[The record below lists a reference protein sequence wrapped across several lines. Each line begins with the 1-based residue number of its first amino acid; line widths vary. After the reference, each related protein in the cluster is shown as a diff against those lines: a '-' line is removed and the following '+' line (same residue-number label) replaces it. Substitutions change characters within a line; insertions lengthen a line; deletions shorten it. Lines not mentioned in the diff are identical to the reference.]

1 MTPFLDVPFLPEE
14 AYVEFL
20 NRCGGSVD
28 SVYFSLPNEQRLD
41 NRSHACTGETLAHQ
55 IKLLKRLAA
64 GHKRY
69 LLLNSRFYGPALLT
83 DQGQLRAL
91 IKDVDQCVQQG
102 VVNGLVYSDHFL
114 LQALSNTAPD
124 LAAALEAVPSLNTML
139 DSQGKI
145 EAHLAYIGE
154 TRFRQ
159 PGRLILDRALNRNL
173 PKLAEISAWCR
184 QALPDVRLEVV
195 GNEGCLPWCPYRSSH
210 DAYIA
215 LDHCSSKKTS
225 ETITETLGCRQL
237 LKKQPYRILQSPF
250 IRPEDI
256 DSYLYDIDI
265 IKISGRNLTSAA
277 LMQVITAYI
286 ERHWNGNLLELL
298 DSSHWLAEELHVDNS
313 ALSFDFANM
322 LSVCNN
328 RCETCRFCMELFQS
342 ISHTLPPAAGAAKN
356 K

>member
-1 MTPFLDVPFLPEE
+1 MTSFLDVPFLPEE

-20 NRCGGSVD
+20 NRSGGSVD
-28 SVYFSLPNEQRLD
+28 SVYFSLPGGQRLD
-41 NRSHACTGETLAHQ
+41 NRSHACAGETLEQQ
-55 IKLLKRLAA
+55 IKLLKRLTAR
-64 GHKRY
+64 HKRY
-69 LLLNSRFYGPALLT
+69 LLLNNRFYGPALLT
-83 DQGQLRAL
+83 DQRQLRAL
-91 IKDVDQCVQQG
+91 IQDMEQCVQHG
-102 VVNGLVYSDHFL
+102 VVNGLVYSDHYL
-114 LQALSNTAPD
+114 LQALSNEAPD

-154 TRFRQ
+154 TRFRL

-173 PKLAEISAWCR
+173 SKLAEISTWCR
-184 QALPDVRLEVV
+184 QALPDIRLEVV

-215 LDHCSSKKTS
+215 LDNCSGKKSS
-225 ETITETLGCRQL
+225 EAINEKLGCRQL

-298 DSSHWLAEELHVDNS
+298 DSSHWLADELHIDNS

-342 ISHTLPPAAGAAKN
+342 ISHALPPAAGTAK
-356 K
+356 KS

>member
-14 AYVEFL
+14 VYVDFL
-20 NRCGGSVD
+20 NRSGGSVD
-28 SVYFSLPNEQRLD
+28 SVYFSLPGEQHFD
-41 NRSHACTGETLAHQ
+41 NRSHGCVDKTPEHSVS
-55 IKLLKRLAA
+55 LLRQLSA

-69 LLLNSRFYGPALLT
+69 LLLNNRFYGPALLT
-83 DQGQLRAL
+83 DQRQLRAL
-91 IKDVDQCVQQG
+91 IADIEQCVQQG
-102 VVNGLVYSDHFL
+102 VVNGIVYCDQYL
-114 LQALSNTAPD
+114 LQALSNEAPD
-124 LAAALEAVPSLNTML
+124 LAAVLEAVPGLNTML

-154 TRFRQ
+154 TRFRA
-159 PGRLILDRALNRNL
+159 PGRLLLDRALNRNL
-173 PKLAEISAWCR
+173 NKLAEISTWCR
-184 QALPDVRLEVV
+184 QAMPDMRLEVV
-195 GNEGCLPWCPYRSSH
+195 GNEGCLPWCPYRSAH

-215 LDHCSSKKTS
+215 LDNCSSTKTS
-225 ETITETLGCRQL
+225 EAINEQLGCRQL

-265 IKISGRNLTSAA
+265 IKISGRNLTSAD
-277 LMQVITAYI
+277 LIRVITAYI

-298 DSSHWLAEELHVDNS
+298 DSSHWLAQELYVENS

-342 ISHTLPPAAGAAKN
+342 ISHSLPPATAK
-356 K
+356 KK